1 MSVEPREVVGRLV
14 ARRLTVGT
22 AESLT
27 GGLVCAALTEV
38 PGSSATV
45 RGGVIAYAT
54 DVKASI
60 LGVDAG
66 LLAARGAVD
75 PDVATAMARGVRS
88 VLRCDVGVATTGVAG
103 PDPQDG
109 RPVGTVFVAVCGVD
123 DNVAVRRL
131 TLHGDRAAVRAAT
144 VTAVLELLVSV
155 LGDARSGVGKA
166 GEETGVDH
174 L

>member
-1 MSVEPREVVGRLV
+1 MSVEPLEVVRRLV

-27 GGLVCAALTEV
+27 GGLVCAALTDV

-45 RGGVIAYAT
+45 RGGVVAYAT
-54 DVKASI
+54 DVKAGL

-75 PDVATAMARGVRS
+75 PDVATAMARGVRRA
-88 VLRCDVGVATTGVAG
+88 LRCDVGVATTGVAG

-109 RPVGTVFVAVCGVD
+109 RPVGTVFVAVCGAD
-123 DNVAVRRL
+123 DDVAVRRL
-131 TLHGDRAAVRAAT
+131 ALRGDRVAIRTAT
-144 VTAVLELLVSV
+144 VTAALELLASV
-155 LGDARSGVGKA
+155 LGDARSGQ
-166 GEETGVDH
+166 GEGRGRDRC
-174 L
+174 